1 MAEEKRLFD
10 SGFQLQDSDKVRNST
25 DFAFIVYRHNPQAQ
39 ERILKSSLLNFT
51 QKVKDLSQMQI
62 VREYENVGTKA
73 FEPKILPGVKHP
85 SPGYPSF
92 KYLNVQSLEPEHK
105 VV

>member
-1 MAEEKRLFD
+1 
-10 SGFQLQDSDKVRNST
+10 
-25 DFAFIVYRHNPQAQ
+25 
-39 ERILKSSLLNFT
+39 
-51 QKVKDLSQMQI
+51 

-92 KYLNVQSLEPEHK
+92 KYINVIELEPDHK
-105 VV
+105 FVQKVSFVTQLVVMP